1 MVIGV
6 VGMGLIGGSFAKA
19 AHNLG
24 NDTILGFDID
34 ESVVYKAILVEAID
48 AKLNED
54 RIKECDMIL
63 LALYPKAAVEWTR
76 RNADRIKKNAI
87 LADLCGIKAAIFDD
101 LSSIAGEHWFTYIGA
116 HPMAGLETSGFNSAS
131 ETLFKE
137 ASLVLTPMKSAR
149 IEEIEVFKK
158 FCERIGFTN
167 FEIASADYHDEMI
180 AFTSQLAHVI
190 SSAYIKSPTARKHA
204 GFSAG
209 SYLDM
214 TRVAKLNEVMWTEL
228 FLENSTNLV
237 TELEGITLRLE
248 EYTTAI
254 KIGDATRLEELLR
267 AGREQKE
274 EIDNRIVSKEK

>member
-6 VGMGLIGGSFAKA
+6 VGLGLIGGSFAKA

-34 ESVVYKAILVEAID
+34 EGVVYKAVLVEAID
-48 AKLNED
+48 AKLDEG
-54 RIKECDMIL
+54 RIEECDMIL

-76 RNADRIKKNAI
+76 RNAGRIKEGAI

-101 LSSIAGEHWFTYIGA
+101 LSDIAVEHGFTYIGA

-131 ETLFKE
+131 ENLFKD
-137 ASLVLTPMKSAR
+137 ASLVLTPMKRAR
-149 IEEIEVFKK
+149 IEDIEVFKT
-158 FCERIGFTN
+158 FCEEIGFTN
-167 FEIASADYHDEMI
+167 FEIASAEYHDEMI
-180 AFTSQLAHVI
+180 AFTSQLAHVV

-228 FLENSTNLV
+228 FMENGANLV
-237 TELEGITLRLE
+237 SELEGITARLE
-248 EYTTAI
+248 EYTAAL
-254 KIGDATRLEELLR
+254 KAGDATRLEELLR

-274 EIDNRIVSKEK
+274 AIDDRIGRQDN